1 MKKIIITN
9 GSGGC
14 GKDTLAE
21 LMNKYVDI
29 IKYSSIDFFKT
40 IGSLGRMRSQKDE
53 SERILVCNLK
63 KAFIEYNELPTI
75 LCGEKIDKF
84 LQADGDGIL
93 IIDVR
98 EPEEIQKL
106 KDLYPQI
113 ITVLVINKNVP
124 VITYNSSDANVFD
137 WIYDYVIDNSY
148 TLGVLEESAITLLR
162 ELNFNIEKFNIERK

>member
-1 MKKIIITN
+1 MKKIMITN

-21 LMNKYVDI
+21 IMSKYVDI
-29 IKYSSIDFFKT
+29 IKYSSIDFFKELGT
-40 IGSLGRMRSQKDE
+40 LGRMCSQKNE
-53 SERILVCNLK
+53 PERILLYNLK
-63 KAFIEYNELPTI
+63 KAFIEYNDLPTI
-75 LCGEKIDKF
+75 LCGEEIDNF
-84 LQADGDGIL
+84 LQSDEDGIL

-113 ITVLVINKNVP
+113 ITVLVTNKNVP

-137 WIYDYVIDNSY
+137 YVYDYIVDNSY
-148 TLGVLEESAITLLR
+148 TLEILEESAKTLLQ
-162 ELNFNIEKFNIERK
+162 ELDFNIEREDK

>member
-1 MKKIIITN
+1 MKKILITN

-21 LMNKYVDI
+21 LMSKYVDI
-29 IKYSSIDFFKT
+29 IKYSSIDFFKELGT
-40 IGSLGRMRSQKDE
+40 LGRMKTQKNE
-53 SERILVCNLK
+53 GERILLYNLK

-75 LCGEKIDKF
+75 LCGEEIDNF
-84 LQADGDGIL
+84 LQNDENDIL

-98 EPEEIQKL
+98 EPKEIQKL
-106 KDLYPQI
+106 KELYPQI

-137 WIYDYVIDNSY
+137 YVYDYVIDNSY
-148 TLGVLEESAITLLR
+148 TLGVLEESAITLLQ
-162 ELNFNIEKFNIERK
+162 ELDFNIEREEK

>member
-1 MKKIIITN
+1 MKKILITN

-21 LMNKYVDI
+21 FMSKYVDI
-29 IKYSSIDFFKT
+29 IKYSSIDFFKELGT
-40 IGSLGRMRSQKDE
+40 LGRMKPQKDE
-53 SERILVCNLK
+53 GERILLYNLK

-75 LCGEKIDKF
+75 LCGEKIDNF
-84 LQADGDGIL
+84 LQSNENGIL

-98 EPEEIQKL
+98 EPKEIQKL
-106 KDLYPQI
+106 KELYPQI

-137 WIYDYVIDNSY
+137 YVYDYVIDNSY
-148 TLGVLEESAITLLR
+148 TLGVLEESAITLLQ
-162 ELNFNIEKFNIERK
+162 ELDFNIERERK

>member
-1 MKKIIITN
+1 MKKIMITN

-21 LMNKYVDI
+21 LMNKYVDV
-29 IKYSSIDFFKT
+29 IKYSSIDFFKELGT
-40 IGSLGRMRSQKDE
+40 LGRMRPQKDE
-53 SERILVCNLK
+53 AERILLYNLK
-63 KAFIEYNELPTI
+63 KAFVKYNDLPTI
-75 LCGEKIDKF
+75 LCGEEIDNF
-84 LQADGDGIL
+84 LQSDENGIL

-113 ITVLVINKNVP
+113 ITVLVTNKNVP

-137 WIYDYVIDNSY
+137 YVYDYVIDNSY
-148 TLGVLEESAITLLR
+148 TLGVLEESAITLLQQL
-162 ELNFNIEKFNIERK
+162 EFNIEREVK

>member
-1 MKKIIITN
+1 MKKILITN

-21 LMNKYVDI
+21 IMNKYVDI
-29 IKYSSIDFFKT
+29 IKYSSIDFFKELGT
-40 IGSLGRMRSQKDE
+40 LGRMRSQKDE
-53 SERILVCNLK
+53 AERILLYNLK
-63 KAFIEYNELPTI
+63 KAFIEYNNLPTW
-75 LCGEKIDKF
+75 LCKEKIDEF
-84 LQADGDGIL
+84 LQTDEDAIL

-113 ITVLVINKNVP
+113 ITVLVTNKNVP

-137 WIYDYVIDNSY
+137 YVYDYVIDNSY
-148 TLGVLEESAITLLR
+148 TLGVLEESVITLLQELEFNVER
-162 ELNFNIEKFNIERK
+162 EVK